1 MFIKENIYLFSVLS
15 GSSLINNDL
24 QENIEFFLATL
35 LICLGCKK
43 DNKRTKTLY
52 FECLKNI

>member
-15 GSSLINNDL
+15 GSSLINNEL

-35 LICLGCKK
+35 LICLGGKK
-43 DNKRTKTLY
+43 ITKELKLFTL
-52 FECLKNI
+52 NA